1 MSLEEN
7 KAIVRKMVEASNKK
21 DLAVFNEFVD
31 QFMAVDV
38 VDHTSQGEVQGRE
51 HVKQALPMVLKEYPD
66 LHTTIEDIIAEG
78 DKVWYLEKDTGTD
91 SSGKKMDAT
100 ALYICRI
107 VNGKFVESWG
117 PGSWGPGPFL

>member
-7 KAIVRKMVEASNKK
+7 KAIVRKMVEALNKIN
-21 DLAVFNEFVD
+21 LAVIDEFID
-31 QFMAVDV
+31 EFFALDV

-51 HVKQALPMVLKEYPD
+51 HLKQAYAMVLKEYPD
-66 LHTTIEDIIAEG
+66 LHYTLPIEDIIAEG
-78 DKVWYLEKDTGTD
+78 DKVWFLAKITGTD

-100 ALYICRI
+100 ILAILRI

-117 PGSWGPGPFL
+117 PLLLQKTP